1 MENAHSGAR
10 DVCPGSAGEHALQ
23 EEFGTTARADRFYDQ
38 QVTDRLNMR
47 MQDFVGRMEMAFVAT
62 SDANGECDST
72 FRAGPPGFMR
82 VLDETHV
89 AWPEFRGN
97 GVMASLGNIAENSHV
112 GLLFVDFFRDIVGLH
127 VNGAARIVEAD
138 DFVHAYPE
146 HVSVDDVPGRRPE
159 RWVVVTVDEAYIHCS
174 KHIPR
179 LMPVPRHRAWGTD
192 DVKAKGGDAFG
203 VAAER
208 RAAAALATAETS
220 DSSNGYRDAV
230 VTGEA

>member
-1 MENAHSGAR
+1 MESSEPGKR
-10 DVCPGSAGEHALQ
+10 DVLPGSAGEHALQ
-23 EEFGTTARADRFYDQ
+23 ERYGTTGRADRFYEQ
-38 QVTDRLNMR
+38 QVSDRLNMR
-47 MQDFVGRMEMAFVAT
+47 MQDFIGRMEMAFVST
-62 SDANGECDST
+62 SDANGECDAT

-82 VLDETHV
+82 VLDEQRV

-97 GVMASLGNIAENSHV
+97 GVMASLGNLSENPHV

-127 VNGAARIVEAD
+127 VNGRSQIVEAD
-138 DFVHAYPE
+138 DFLHEFPE
-146 HVSVDDVPGRRPE
+146 HVPVDDVPGRRPE
-159 RWVVVTVDEAYIHCS
+159 RWVVVTIEEAYIHCS

-203 VAAER
+203 VAAGR
-208 RAAAALATAETS
+208 RAAAEEARTAAAEPIS
-220 DSSNGYRDAV
+220 EYRDAV